1 MNGTCQVIVGTKMCG
16 RSAVGILTGK
26 AHGSAGQPSK
36 TRPTMVCEVCMRRK
50 WRERRG
56 IIRWNDSRV
65 RPKCRAR
72 RQALRLGRP
81 GERSDNYPR

>member
-36 TRPTMVCEVCMRRK
+36 TRPTMVCEVHAKEM
-50 WRERRG
+50 ERTQG
-56 IIRWNDSRV
+56 NHTV
-65 RPKCRAR
+65 
-72 RQALRLGRP
+72 
-81 GERSDNYPR
+81 ERF